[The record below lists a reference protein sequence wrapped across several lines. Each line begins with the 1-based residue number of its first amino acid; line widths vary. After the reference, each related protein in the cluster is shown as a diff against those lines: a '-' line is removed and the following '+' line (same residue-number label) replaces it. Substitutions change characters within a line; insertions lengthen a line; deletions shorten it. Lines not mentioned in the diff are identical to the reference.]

1 MMNKKEILK
10 KVGDIISELRDQ
22 YEYLSENPENLN
34 DLELELFA
42 ANSEFLS
49 NHISVLTKLNGNSV
63 SHKTDQS
70 ASKGQPESAVPQYI
84 NPAPA
89 EPVKNQGEVGELP
102 GRKSQPAGEKTD
114 SFDYEEKKASELYD
128 RPLTE
133 GEIHIID
140 QKTRLKDSFEF
151 VMDNTELT
159 EPVHSEEAINVKA
172 NETLPEPVIVPEAKS
187 LPVTE
192 PKEESVPVM
201 KESEQ
206 KEEAAPL
213 SLNEI
218 LSAQNARNTVS
229 GQFTQRQPK
238 DLKSMISLNDK
249 LLFVRDLFNGYS
261 LAYSEAIELLNR
273 FDNFESADNFLKQNY
288 ASKNSWSD
296 KQDAADKFYE
306 LLNKRFSN

>member
-10 KVGDIISELRDQ
+10 KVGDIISELKDQ

-49 NHISVLTKLNGNSV
+49 NHISVLIKLNGNST
-63 SHKTDQS
+63 SYKTDQS
-70 ASKGQPESAVPQYI
+70 AAPQYI
-84 NPAPA
+84 KSVPV
-89 EPVKNQGEVGELP
+89 EPVMSQDEVAGLP
-102 GRKSQPAGEKTD
+102 DWKSQLAEKDKD
-114 SFDYEEKKASELYD
+114 SFDYEEKKASKLFD

-133 GEIHIID
+133 EEVSVID
-140 QKTRLKDSFEF
+140 QKTRLKDTSEF
-151 VMDNTELT
+151 VKTNPESI
-159 EPVHSEEAINVKA
+159 ESGISEESINVKA
-172 NETLPEPVIVPEAKS
+172 PETLSGSVITPEAAS
-187 LPVTE
+187 LPSTE
-192 PKEESVPVM
+192 PKEPAPLV
-201 KESEQ
+201 KEPE
-206 KEEAAPL
+206 KTEEAAPL

-218 LSAQNARNTVS
+218 LSAQNVRNTVS
-229 GQFTQRQPK
+229 GQFTQRQSK